1 MSICEGD
8 KVDPEFAVDLL
19 IAVVAR
25 ATRDALRN
33 PRRWPDALPFLAEVA
48 GPHLRDQGGRQI
60 SSPEDLGAALRVI
73 WRQKGGRVA

>member
-1 MSICEGD
+1 MAED
-8 KVDPEFAVDLL
+8 RVDPEMAVELL
-19 IAVVAR
+19 VAIVER

-48 GPHLRDQGGRQI
+48 GPHLRDQGGRRI

-73 WRQKGGRVA
+73 WREKRERVA